1 MNRTSGLFSIVLTA
15 ALASACGHQ
24 AGASAAGASAESPA
38 AAANDTAAAQ
48 AQASASH
55 ADGAI
60 LDACS
65 LISPDDAAGILGT
78 PAQLAEHAQDDKEES
93 HCQYNAANQNTS
105 GFNSLMVKIHT
116 DEDANEARASFAIQ
130 QKMAAANAY
139 ESLTGIGDG
148 AILITNKP
156 PEGTPVD
163 LMQDAQTLYLI
174 KGAKDIMVS
183 TQFTGKPRSADSLK
197 ALAKKL
203 ADHF

>member
-1 MNRTSGLFSIVLTA
+1 MTRILRNFSIVLATA
-15 ALASACGHQ
+15 LSSACGHQ
-24 AGASAAGASAESPA
+24 DGTATANSQPDSA
-38 AAANDTAAAQ
+38 TAAASET
-48 AQASASH
+48 ATAPIAK
-55 ADGAI
+55 APATI

-65 LISPDDAAGILGT
+65 LVSQAEADGILGT
-78 PAQLAEHAQDDKEES
+78 AAILAEHEKDDEHES

-116 DEDANEARASFAIQ
+116 NEDANEARAGFAIQ

-139 ESLTGIGDG
+139 EPLTGIGDG
-148 AILITNKP
+148 AFLVINKP
-156 PEGTPVD
+156 VEGAPPEM
-163 LMQDAQTLYLI
+163 MQDAQTLYLI
-174 KGAKDIMVS
+174 KGARDIMVS